1 MVRFFLISIQILFLF
16 MLLREKDQK
25 VLYSFEMLLLSE
37 KLLQKYRPAALMIQ
51 IVNIDKSEDASVFIL
66 VALNVFG
73 ETFRV
78 CVMT

>member
-1 MVRFFLISIQILFLF
+1 MLFLF

-51 IVNIDKSEDASVFIL
+51 VVNIDKSKDASVFLPGGRDISRH
-66 VALNVFG
+66 
-73 ETFRV
+73 EYQS
-78 CVMT
+78 